1 MLSKNFTFI
10 TKDSLKM
17 NMYKWEPKDKD
28 SVKGIINIAHG
39 MAESGIRYE
48 RFTKTL
54 VDNGFIVYA
63 GEHRGHGLT
72 CSNIEDLGYI
82 CDNDGFHTM
91 VEDLKEINNFIKE
104 ENLNLPII
112 IMGHSMGSFLV
123 QRYIEEYGDTV
134 NGAIISGTN
143 GNPGLILNFG
153 IFISSIEMRIRGRKA
168 KSKLLDGMIFGTY
181 NKRIHKNKTR
191 VDWLTRDEEEVEKF
205 INEPYCGTVFT
216 TSFFNDLMK
225 GLKVIHKEENLNKI
239 PKNLPILIF
248 SGDADPVGRYGK
260 GLDNLINLYKSLGI
274 KNLHYKIYKDGRHE
288 MLNEIN
294 KDEVFEDI
302 INWLNLVI
310 L

>member
-39 MAESGIRYE
+39 MAESEIRYE
-48 RFTKTL
+48 RFAKTL
-54 VDNGFIVYA
+54 VDNGFIVYV

-72 CSNIEDLGYI
+72 CGNIEDLGYI

-112 IMGHSMGSFLV
+112 IMGHSMGSFLT

-205 INEPYCGTVFT
+205 INDPYCGNVFT
-216 TSFFNDLMK
+216 TSFFYDLMK
-225 GLKVIHKEENLNKI
+225 GLKIIHKEENLNKI

-248 SGDADPVGRYGK
+248 SGEADPVGRYGK
-260 GLDNLINLYKSLGI
+260 GVDNLINLYKSLGI

-294 KDEVFEDI
+294 NEKVFEDI
-302 INWLNLVI
+302 INWLDLVI

>member
-39 MAESGIRYE
+39 MAESAIRYK
-48 RFTKTL
+48 RFARIL
-54 VDNGFIVYA
+54 VDNGFIVYS
-63 GEHRGHGLT
+63 GDHRGHGLT

-91 VEDLKEINNFIKE
+91 VEDLKGINSFIKE
-104 ENLNLPII
+104 EKPNLPII
-112 IMGHSMGSFLV
+112 ILGHSMGSFLT

-143 GNPGLILNFG
+143 GNPGLMLNFG

-205 INEPYCGTVFT
+205 INDPYCGTVFT
-216 TSFFNDLMK
+216 TSFFYDLMN
-225 GLKVIHKEENLNKI
+225 GLKIIHKEENLNKI
-239 PKNLPILIF
+239 PKSLPILIF

-260 GLDNLINLYKSLGI
+260 GVDNLINLYKSLGI

-294 KDEVFEDI
+294 NEEVFEDI

>member
-17 NMYKWEPKDKD
+17 NMYKWEPKDKN

-39 MAESGIRYE
+39 MAESAIRYK
-48 RFTKTL
+48 RFARIL

-63 GEHRGHGLT
+63 SDHRGHGLT

-104 ENLNLPII
+104 EKPNLPII
-112 IMGHSMGSFLV
+112 IMGHSMGSFLT

-143 GNPGLILNFG
+143 GNPSLMLNFG
-153 IFISSIEMRIRGRKA
+153 IFISGIEMRIRGRKA

-205 INEPYCGTVFT
+205 INDPYCGTVFT
-216 TSFFNDLMK
+216 TSFFYDLMK
-225 GLKVIHKEENLNKI
+225 GLKITHKEENLNKI
-239 PKNLPILIF
+239 PKSLPILIF

-260 GLDNLINLYKSLGI
+260 GVDNLINLYKSLGI

>member
-17 NMYKWEPKDKD
+17 NMYKWEPKDKN

-39 MAESGIRYE
+39 MAESAIRYK
-48 RFTKTL
+48 RFARIL

-63 GEHRGHGLT
+63 SDHRGHGLT

-104 ENLNLPII
+104 EKPNLPII
-112 IMGHSMGSFLV
+112 IMGHSMGSFLT

-143 GNPGLILNFG
+143 GNPSLMLNFG

-205 INEPYCGTVFT
+205 INDPYCGTVFT
-216 TSFFNDLMK
+216 TSFFYDLMK
-225 GLKVIHKEENLNKI
+225 GLKITHKEENLNKI
-239 PKNLPILIF
+239 PKSLPILIF

-260 GLDNLINLYKSLGI
+260 GVDNLINLYKSLGI

>member
-48 RFTKTL
+48 RFAKTL

-112 IMGHSMGSFLV
+112 IMGHSMGSFLA

-181 NKRIHKNKTR
+181 NKRIHKNKTK

-205 INEPYCGTVFT
+205 INDPYCGTVFT
-216 TSFFNDLMK
+216 TSFFYDLMK
-225 GLKVIHKEENLNKI
+225 GLKIIHKEENLNKI

-248 SGDADPVGRYGK
+248 SGDADPVGRYQK
-260 GLDNLINLYKSLGI
+260 GVENLINLYKRLGI

>member
-39 MAESGIRYE
+39 MAESAIRYK
-48 RFTKTL
+48 RFARIL

-63 GEHRGHGLT
+63 GDHRGHGLT

-91 VEDLKEINNFIKE
+91 VEDLKGINSFIKE
-104 ENLNLPII
+104 EKPNLPII
-112 IMGHSMGSFLV
+112 ILGHSMGSFLT

-143 GNPGLILNFG
+143 GNPGLMLNFG

-205 INEPYCGTVFT
+205 INDPYCGTVFT
-216 TSFFNDLMK
+216 TSFFYDLMN
-225 GLKVIHKEENLNKI
+225 GLKIIHKEENLNKI
-239 PKNLPILIF
+239 PKSLPILIF

-260 GLDNLINLYKSLGI
+260 GVDNLINLYKSLGI

-294 KDEVFEDI
+294 NEEVFEDI

>member
-48 RFTKTL
+48 RFAKTL

-112 IMGHSMGSFLV
+112 IMGHSMGSFLA

-205 INEPYCGTVFT
+205 INDPYCGTVFT

>member
-1 MLSKNFTFI
+1 MLSKNFTFV

-17 NMYKWEPKDKD
+17 NMYKWESKDKD

-48 RFTKTL
+48 RFAKTL

-112 IMGHSMGSFLV
+112 IMGHSMGSFLT

-191 VDWLTRDEEEVEKF
+191 VDWLTKDEEEVEKF
-205 INEPYCGTVFT
+205 INDPYCGTVFT
-216 TSFFNDLMK
+216 TSFFYDLMK
-225 GLKVIHKEENLNKI
+225 GLKIIHKEENLNKI

-260 GLDNLINLYKSLGI
+260 GVDNLINLYKSLGI

-294 KDEVFEDI
+294 NEEVFEDI

>member
-39 MAESGIRYE
+39 MAESAIRYK
-48 RFTKTL
+48 RFARIL

-63 GEHRGHGLT
+63 GDHRGHGLT

-91 VEDLKEINNFIKE
+91 VEDLKGINSFIKE
-104 ENLNLPII
+104 EKPNLPII
-112 IMGHSMGSFLV
+112 IMGHSMGSFLT

-143 GNPGLILNFG
+143 RNSSLMLNFG

-205 INEPYCGTVFT
+205 INDPYCGTVFT
-216 TSFFNDLMK
+216 TSFFYDLMK
-225 GLKVIHKEENLNKI
+225 GLKITHKEENLKKI

-260 GLDNLINLYKSLGI
+260 GVDNLINLYKSLGI

-294 KDEVFEDI
+294 NEEVFEDI

>member
-1 MLSKNFTFI
+1 MLSENFTFI

-39 MAESGIRYE
+39 MAESGMRYE
-48 RFTKTL
+48 RFAKTL

-72 CSNIEDLGYI
+72 CSTIEDLGYI

-112 IMGHSMGSFLV
+112 IMGHSMGSFLT

-205 INEPYCGTVFT
+205 INGPYCGTVFT
-216 TSFFNDLMK
+216 TSFFYDLMK
-225 GLKVIHKEENLNKI
+225 GLKIIHKEENLNKI

-260 GLDNLINLYKSLGI
+260 GVDNLINLYKSLGI

-294 KDEVFEDI
+294 NEEVFEDI